1 MGNALNFM
9 PVLAHVPVISMKMR
23 HVSAL

>member
-1 MGNALNFM
+1 MGNTLNFM

-23 HVSAL
+23 HVGAL